1 MGRRAETGRAVWCR
15 HPPAGPR
22 EPKKTPKWCWKRTR
36 KKEKKKNNKKK
47 RSLISNEL
55 FYFTTVGARW
65 LAEYNTFPLA
75 LDSRVRRVHVIVSLW
90 FWDVYNFPYR
100 RLLLYLMAITCFDF
114 ASFLYRIS
122 PIFFISVF
130 QQQRAPMPLPNSFR
144 VIGRRPEF
152 KPSSGSPTTS
162 GPVLEAFSP
171 PKNHC
176 HQLALPIGKTKKS
189 YNKTLF
195 LKRERP
201 SIGENIQPE
210 PVIITSRPT
219 RFRGPVNLY
228 SSPSRRACNQKGKKK
243 KNKRGQD
250 PKGAPFA
257 RW

>member
-1 MGRRAETGRAVWCR
+1 M
-15 HPPAGPR
+15 
-22 EPKKTPKWCWKRTR
+22 
-36 KKEKKKNNKKK
+36 
-47 RSLISNEL
+47 
-55 FYFTTVGARW
+55 
-65 LAEYNTFPLA
+65 
-75 LDSRVRRVHVIVSLW
+75 
-90 FWDVYNFPYR
+90 YNFPYR

-228 SSPSRRACNQKGKKK
+228 SSPSRRACNQKGKK
-243 KNKRGQD
+243 NKTNGART
-250 PKGAPFA
+250 PKGLLSPVDND
-257 RW
+257 RDYTRSIRLPEL